1 MQHLKRCKHTFF
13 FKKKRAL
20 SCALYMLRYI
30 NFRRTHVQQKKT
42 KKKTDKLQVP
52 CTGNTKVSFMCVY
65 NTKKRIANLRA

>member
-13 FKKKRAL
+13 LKKREHYPVPCTCYVIL
-20 SCALYMLRYI
+20 ISEELTC
-30 NFRRTHVQQKKT
+30 NKKN
-42 KKKTDKLQVP
+42 DELQVP